1 MSKDE
6 VGVPAAGRLL
16 FSSIGRN
23 LDEKKSGGVFKLKQ
37 KNEEKGQKSGFIFVQ
52 TILFGSIAPC
62 TLLTSVKPALTAT

>member
-37 KNEEKGQKSGFIFVQ
+37 KNEI
-52 TILFGSIAPC
+52 I
-62 TLLTSVKPALTAT
+62 TSFYALKIPQFSFSYFF

>member
-37 KNEEKGQKSGFIFVQ
+37 KNEEEMHIVLDNMFNVIYHRIYLIMQYKV
-52 TILFGSIAPC
+52 ILNI
-62 TLLTSVKPALTAT
+62 